1 MMTATTQESAI
12 AQADDFLAQSPIELY
27 INGQW
32 KPASDGKT
40 HEVLRPSSGERLATI
55 ACAGAA
61 DVDEAVKAGRSAFRT
76 WSSLPTADRAVLL
89 HRLADAMERDADVL
103 ASLESRN
110 IGKSLQE
117 ALDFDILFAAQGYRY
132 FADVATHTSHSR
144 ALPLANMEA
153 SQVLRPRG
161 VCGFVIPWNAP
172 SILTVW
178 GIAPALAGGNTV
190 VIKPAELA
198 PLTVIYLARLAE
210 EVGFPPGVINVVTGL
225 GHEAGDALAN
235 HPMLNYMS
243 FTGSPQTGKLVA
255 EAAARN
261 LVPSKMELG
270 GKGAAVVF
278 PDVDVKDTA
287 EKLGLAIVR
296 NAGQTCCTATR
307 WFLHKDVHDEV
318 VSAAVDYLKS
328 IKLGPDTDPATQLG
342 AVISEGQRSRIQG
355 YLDQGLDQGAKPLL
369 EGGTTQISGWDKGF
383 YVSPVLLTG
392 SPDNVCAR
400 EEIFGPVA
408 YVMPF
413 QDEDDVIEQVNS
425 SQYGLANS
433 VWSED
438 MNRAYRVAEQLVSGN
453 SWINAHNV
461 FAYGLPYGGVNMS
474 GWGGGVNSQ
483 QTYLDY
489 LRPMS
494 VVRPLAEPRIEPAV

>member
-1 MMTATTQESAI
+1 MTATAQENAI
-12 AQADDFLAQSPIELY
+12 AVADAFLAQSEIPLY
-27 INGQW
+27 INGAW
-32 KPASDGKT
+32 KPARDGKT
-40 HEVLRPSSGERLATI
+40 FEVRRPSTGERLATI
-55 ACAGAA
+55 SSAGAA
-61 DVDEAVKAGRSAFRT
+61 DVDEAVQAARSAFPA
-76 WSSLPTADRAVLL
+76 WSDLDTRDRAVLL
-89 HRLADAMERDADVL
+89 HRLADAMERDQDVL

-110 IGKSLQE
+110 IGKSLPE

-132 FADVATHTSHSR
+132 FADLATHTTLSR
-144 ALPLANMEA
+144 PLPLANMEA
-153 SQVLRPRG
+153 SQVHRPRG

-178 GIAPALAGGNTV
+178 GIAPALAAGNTV
-190 VIKPAELA
+190 VLKPAELA
-198 PLTVIYLARLAE
+198 PLSVIYLARLAE
-210 EVGFPPGVINVVTGL
+210 EVGFPSGVINVVTGL
-225 GHEAGDALAN
+225 GSEAGDALAN
-235 HPMLNYMS
+235 HPGLNYIS

-270 GKGAAVVF
+270 GKGAAVIF
-278 PDVDVKDTA
+278 PDIDVKDTA
-287 EKLGLAIVR
+287 EKLGMAIVR

-307 WFLHKDVHDEV
+307 WFIHDDVYDDL
-318 VSAAVDYLKS
+318 VSASVDFLER
-328 IKLGPDTDPATQLG
+328 IRLGPDTDHATQLG
-342 AVISEGQRSRIQG
+342 AVISEGQRSRIQS
-355 YLDQGLDQGAKPLL
+355 YLDQGLEQGATPLL
-369 EGGTTQISGWDKGF
+369 EGGATQLPGLENGY
-383 YVSPVLLTG
+383 YVSPVLMTG
-392 SPDNVCAR
+392 RPDNVCAR

-413 QDEDDVIEQVNS
+413 SDEADVIEQVNS
-425 SQYGLANS
+425 SHYGLANS

-438 MNRAYRVAEQLVSGN
+438 LNRAYRVAERMVSGN

-461 FAYGLPYGGVNMS
+461 FAYGLPYGGVNLS

-494 VVRPLAEPRIEPAV
+494 VVRPLT

>member
-1 MMTATTQESAI
+1 MTMTTVGSGVEA
-12 AQADDFLAQSPIELY
+12 ADAFLAQNPIELY
-27 INGQW
+27 INGRW
-32 KPASDGKT
+32 TPARDGKT
-40 HEVLRPSSGERLATI
+40 IDVLRPSSGGHLATI
-55 ACAGAA
+55 SSAGAV
-61 DVDEAVKAGRSAFRT
+61 DVNEAVASARAAFSSWSDRSTRE
-76 WSSLPTADRAVLL
+76 RAVLL
-89 HRLADAMERDADVL
+89 HRLADAMERDQDVL

-110 IGKSLQE
+110 IGKSQQD

-132 FADVATHTSHSR
+132 FADVAVHSGHTR
-144 ALPLANMEA
+144 PLPLANMEA
-153 SQVLRPRG
+153 RQVFRPRG

-178 GIAPALAGGNTV
+178 GIAPALAAGNTV
-190 VIKPAELA
+190 VLKPAELA
-198 PLTVIYLARLAE
+198 PLTVIYLAKLAE
-210 EVGFPPGVINVVTGL
+210 EVGFPPGLINVVTGL
-225 GHEAGDALAN
+225 GHEAGDALVN
-235 HPMLNYMS
+235 HPDLNYIS

-278 PDVDVKDTA
+278 PDVDIADTA
-287 EKLGLAIVR
+287 EKLSLAIIR

-307 WFLHKDVHDEV
+307 WFVHNDVYDDL
-318 VSAAVDYLKS
+318 VSAAVGVLS
-328 IKLGPDTDPATQLG
+328 GTRIGPDSDSTTELG
-342 AVISEGQRSRIQG
+342 AVISEGQRRRIQG
-355 YLDQGLDQGAKPLL
+355 YLDEGMSTGAEQLL
-369 EGGTTQISGWDKGF
+369 AGGTTSIPGFENGF
-383 YVSPVLLTG
+383 YVSPVLLAGT
-392 SPDNVCAR
+392 PDNVCAR

-413 QDEDDVIEQVNS
+413 RDEAEVITQVNS

-433 VWSED
+433 VWSAD
-438 MNRAYRVAEQLVSGN
+438 LSRADRVAERMVSGN

-461 FAYGLPYGGVNMS
+461 FAYGLPYGGVNLS

-483 QTYLDY
+483 QTYFDY

-494 VVRPLAEPRIEPAV
+494 VVRPLA